1 MTDKQSLIEFPCNF
15 PIKIIGKNSAV
26 FMQEICEIILRHFPH
41 TLNKAITSHE
51 SEHGKY
57 LSITATIYVHN
68 QITLDA
74 LYLELTKHPD
84 IKMVL

>member
-1 MTDKQSLIEFPCNF
+1 MTDNTSLMQFPCEF
-15 PIKIIGKNSAV
+15 IIKIIGKNSSTFADDV
-26 FMQEICEIILRHFPH
+26 KIIVRRSYPD
-41 TLNKAITSHE
+41 TKDTSFRIQP
-51 SEHGKY
+51 SQKNNY
-57 LSITATIYVHN
+57 LALSVSVYALD